1 MNMLPPSIGL
11 FSTIL
16 KTQGHQV
23 ELFDS
28 TSWIIP
34 DEEHFNSDK
43 SKEQNLTA
51 RPYDDS
57 KLSNDN
63 KTTDIFEDFRNKVVS
78 LEPNLIAASVTEDM
92 YPLGIR
98 LLKSIKDLRIPV
110 IMGGVFATFAPNI
123 CLANEEVDMVCIG
136 EGESLLSELCERI
149 ENKRSYSDLKN
160 LWIKTSTG
168 LVKNPLR
175 PPENFSLNPLPDIE
189 IFEESRLY
197 RPMQGKVWKMLPVE
211 THRGCPYQCAYCN
224 SPSQQKYYMSEC
236 NSSFFRKKTFEA
248 IRKELLFYK
257 EKIKAEAFYFW
268 ADTFMAYTDKEFA
281 QFQEIYQDIKLP
293 FWCQSR
299 PEEIQEERIRK
310 LMDIGCFRMGL
321 GVEHG
326 NENFRKKILNRKNT
340 NSMIVENMKI
350 LNKCGMPFSVNNII
364 GFPTET
370 RKLAMDTIELNRL
383 IDSDNAN
390 AYSFSPFH
398 GTPLRKMSEELG
410 YCDKD
415 LIARSV
421 TKPTMLDMP
430 NFPPEQIEGLRRCF
444 VLYIKMPKEYW
455 KQIEKAEQLTP
466 EGDKIWQQLKDECA
480 SKYMNF

>member
-1 MNMLPPSIGL
+1 MKILLLYPNLHGMNMLPPSIGL

-248 IRKELLFYK
+248 IRKELLFL
-257 EKIKAEAFYFW
+257 
-268 ADTFMAYTDKEFA
+268 
-281 QFQEIYQDIKLP
+281 Q
-293 FWCQSR
+293 
-299 PEEIQEERIRK
+299 
-310 LMDIGCFRMGL
+310 
-321 GVEHG
+321 
-326 NENFRKKILNRKNT
+326 RKN
-340 NSMIVENMKI
+340 
-350 LNKCGMPFSVNNII
+350 
-364 GFPTET
+364 
-370 RKLAMDTIELNRL
+370 
-383 IDSDNAN
+383 
-390 AYSFSPFH
+390 
-398 GTPLRKMSEELG
+398 
-410 YCDKD
+410 
-415 LIARSV
+415 
-421 TKPTMLDMP
+421 
-430 NFPPEQIEGLRRCF
+430 
-444 VLYIKMPKEYW
+444 
-455 KQIEKAEQLTP
+455 
-466 EGDKIWQQLKDECA
+466 
-480 SKYMNF
+480 